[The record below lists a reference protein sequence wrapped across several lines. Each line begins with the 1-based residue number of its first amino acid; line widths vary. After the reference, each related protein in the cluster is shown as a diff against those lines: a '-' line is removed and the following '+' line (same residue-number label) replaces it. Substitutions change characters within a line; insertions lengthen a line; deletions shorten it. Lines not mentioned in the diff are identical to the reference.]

1 MTAHHDTITTAA
13 VKAAPTSDEC
23 FEPVGGNDVI
33 LVTGASGYVRNHL
46 WRRLEEAGHKVR
58 CLARLRESLAGR
70 VGAATQIVDGDL
82 LKPETLEPSVAGVET
97 AYYVGV

>member
-1 MTAHHDTITTAA
+1 MTARHEAITTAA
-13 VKAAPTSDEC
+13 VKAAPTSD
-23 FEPVGGNDVI
+23 
-33 LVTGASGYVRNHL
+33 
-46 WRRLEEAGHKVR
+46 
-58 CLARLRESLAGR
+58 ESLAGR